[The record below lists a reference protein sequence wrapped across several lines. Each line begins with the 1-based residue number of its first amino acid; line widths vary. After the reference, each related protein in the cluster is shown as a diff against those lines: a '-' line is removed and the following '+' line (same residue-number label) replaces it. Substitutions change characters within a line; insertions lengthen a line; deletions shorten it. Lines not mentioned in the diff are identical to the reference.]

1 VSDTD
6 DELDEPREVLVFVSD
21 EGRTVGVGRRVD
33 GVCVGVCLAYLDAPV
48 PLATWIALLRDHDDP
63 ERAADVLVGQVGG
76 IRLRYATVLKSATI
90 LPPLAGGPVGEA

>member
-1 VSDTD
+1 MSDTD

-48 PLATWIALLRDHDDP
+48 PLGTWIALLRDHDDP

-76 IRLRYATVLKSATI
+76 IRLRYVTVLKSATI